1 MDTSINSELVRHY
14 DKFRTLAP
22 ILFKQNESLEL
33 P

>member
-1 MDTSINSELVRHY
+1 MDISFNSELVRHY
-14 DKFRTLAP
+14 DKFRARAP